1 MKVIITGYSG
11 FLGNF
16 LCESLSKKFEIT
28 KVNLRNIP
36 EQSSNSFDLFFDQ
49 FLKADCIINC
59 AASLKPKSKDD
70 IFINQ
75 DFPSILTN
83 YLKKNKKNILL
94 IHISTLNV
102 LIDARKDFYTI
113 TKKNAEEKLKNQ
125 NVVIVRLPLV
135 IEKVQ
140 NIIQSTG
147 NFKKIE
153 NYLNFNF
160 LPIYPMFF
168 PGHLHNPVEVAKIS
182 DFIEKILSN
191 KDREYL
197 TYNILGKDK
206 KSLWD
211 LFFEM
216 ASNKNK
222 KTIKI
227 SLILFNKFMPNVIK
241 TNLEK
246 NSSFLQQ
253 LLTIDHSKF
262 EEKKDYL

>member
-1 MKVIITGYSG
+1 
-11 FLGNF
+11 
-16 LCESLSKKFEIT
+16 
-28 KVNLRNIP
+28 
-36 EQSSNSFDLFFDQ
+36 
-49 FLKADCIINC
+49 
-59 AASLKPKSKDD
+59 
-70 IFINQ
+70 
-75 DFPSILTN
+75 
-83 YLKKNKKNILL
+83 
-94 IHISTLNV
+94 
-102 LIDARKDFYTI
+102 
-113 TKKNAEEKLKNQ
+113 
-125 NVVIVRLPLV
+125 
-135 IEKVQ
+135 
-140 NIIQSTG
+140 
-147 NFKKIE
+147 
-153 NYLNFNF
+153 
-160 LPIYPMFF
+160 MFF
-168 PGHLHNPVEVAKIS
+168 PGHLHNPVEVVKIS

-197 TYNILGKDK
+197 TYNILGKEK

-216 ASNKNK
+216 ATNKNK

>member
-1 MKVIITGYSG
+1 
-11 FLGNF
+11 
-16 LCESLSKKFEIT
+16 
-28 KVNLRNIP
+28 
-36 EQSSNSFDLFFDQ
+36 
-49 FLKADCIINC
+49 
-59 AASLKPKSKDD
+59 
-70 IFINQ
+70 
-75 DFPSILTN
+75 
-83 YLKKNKKNILL
+83 
-94 IHISTLNV
+94 
-102 LIDARKDFYTI
+102 
-113 TKKNAEEKLKNQ
+113 
-125 NVVIVRLPLV
+125 
-135 IEKVQ
+135 
-140 NIIQSTG
+140 
-147 NFKKIE
+147 
-153 NYLNFNF
+153 
-160 LPIYPMFF
+160 MFF

-227 SLILFNKFMPNVIK
+227 SLILFNKFMPDVIK

>member
-1 MKVIITGYSG
+1 
-11 FLGNF
+11 
-16 LCESLSKKFEIT
+16 
-28 KVNLRNIP
+28 
-36 EQSSNSFDLFFDQ
+36 
-49 FLKADCIINC
+49 
-59 AASLKPKSKDD
+59 
-70 IFINQ
+70 
-75 DFPSILTN
+75 
-83 YLKKNKKNILL
+83 
-94 IHISTLNV
+94 
-102 LIDARKDFYTI
+102 
-113 TKKNAEEKLKNQ
+113 
-125 NVVIVRLPLV
+125 
-135 IEKVQ
+135 
-140 NIIQSTG
+140 
-147 NFKKIE
+147 
-153 NYLNFNF
+153 
-160 LPIYPMFF
+160 MFF

>member
-1 MKVIITGYSG
+1 
-11 FLGNF
+11 
-16 LCESLSKKFEIT
+16 
-28 KVNLRNIP
+28 
-36 EQSSNSFDLFFDQ
+36 
-49 FLKADCIINC
+49 
-59 AASLKPKSKDD
+59 
-70 IFINQ
+70 
-75 DFPSILTN
+75 
-83 YLKKNKKNILL
+83 
-94 IHISTLNV
+94 
-102 LIDARKDFYTI
+102 
-113 TKKNAEEKLKNQ
+113 
-125 NVVIVRLPLV
+125 LV

-227 SLILFNKFMPNVIK
+227 SLILFNKFMPDVIK